1 MTIVAKKTE
10 SAMTSKQD
18 TAVALADKAVDGLR
32 PIRRAIISVSD
43 KTGLVAFARGLNER
57 GVEIISTG
65 GTMAALKK
73 AGVQVVPVSSFTGS
87 PEILDGR
94 VKTLHPRIHAGILF
108 RRNSQEHCDEIASH
122 EFKPIDMVVV
132 NLYPFEKTAANPD
145 STEEDIVEDIDIGG
159 PSLIRAGSKNFEGVA
174 VVTSASQYEDTLEE
188 LKQRDGSLALAT
200 RKRLAAAAFALTG
213 AYDNAIN
220 DFFANQLRDGAGN
233 DSSGDSQEQNSD
245 IVLRYRMKSTL
256 RYGENPHQS
265 ASVYSAETSVGP
277 SLLNAEILGG
287 KELSFNNY
295 ADLDACL
302 EMLLDFSDPFA
313 CVLKHANPCGAAEG
327 ATLAGAYEQALACDP
342 LSAFGSIIGLN
353 RRVDLATAELLG
365 DTQFVECILAPGYDD
380 DALALLRRKKNR
392 RILELASIEQGRP
405 SGERYG
411 KFLRGGLLWQSA
423 DDKIITA
430 DDLKVVTKIAPTD
443 EQVRALLFTWK
454 VVKRTKSN
462 AIVISQDTAT
472 VGIGMGQTSR
482 VDSSFLA
489 IKRAGDRTQGAVLA
503 SDAFFPMADGLE
515 MPAAAGVKAFIQPG
529 GSKKDSEVIAAADK
543 AKVAMVFTGTRCFWH

>member
-1 MTIVAKKTE
+1 ME
-10 SAMTSKQD
+10 SALASED
-18 TAVALADKAVDGLR
+18 TASKKDTAIASAVEGLR

-43 KTGLVAFARGLNER
+43 KTGLVDFARGLNEC

-108 RRNSQEHCDEIASH
+108 RRDSQEHCDEIASH

-132 NLYPFEKTAANPD
+132 NLYPFEQTVANPD
-145 STEEDIVEDIDIGG
+145 SSEEEIVENIDIGG

-174 VVTSASQYEDTLEE
+174 VVTSASQYANILAE
-188 LKQRDGSLALAT
+188 LQEQDGALSLAS

-213 AYDNAIN
+213 AYDNAIDN
-220 DFFANQLRDGAGN
+220 FFASRLGGATENGTEADGAA
-233 DSSGDSQEQNSD
+233 QESEK
-245 IVLRYRMKSTL
+245 VLRYRLKSGL
-256 RYGENPHQS
+256 RYGENPHQI
-265 ASVYSAETSVGP
+265 ASVYSAEAGGAP
-277 SLLNAEILGG
+277 SLLTAEILGG

-302 EMLLDFSDPFA
+302 EMLLDFCEPFA

-327 ATLAGAYEQALACDP
+327 ATLAKAYEQALACDP

-353 RRVDLATAELLG
+353 KRVDLATAELLG
-365 DTQFVECILAPGYDD
+365 ATQFVECILAPGYDD
-380 DALALLRRKKNR
+380 DALALLLKKKNR
-392 RILELASIEQGRP
+392 RILQLPDIENGRP
-405 SGERYG
+405 AGEKYG

-443 EQVRALLFTWK
+443 EQIKALLFTWK
-454 VVKRTKSN
+454 VVKHTKSN

-489 IKRAGDRTQGAVLA
+489 IKRAGERTKGAVLA
-503 SDAFFPMADGLE
+503 SDAFFPMPDGLE

-529 GSKKDSEVIAAADK
+529 GSKKDPDVIAAADK